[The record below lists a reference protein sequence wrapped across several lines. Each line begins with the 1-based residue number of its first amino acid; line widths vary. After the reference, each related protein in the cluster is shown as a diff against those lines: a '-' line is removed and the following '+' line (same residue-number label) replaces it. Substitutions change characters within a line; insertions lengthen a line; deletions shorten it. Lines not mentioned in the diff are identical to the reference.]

1 MGVSLTIT
9 TRFNDSEG
17 ASEAQETLCDYQEK
31 SKDCVYMCVP
41 NTYSWHLNDTGLN
54 CGSTYTR
61 VFFQW

>member
-1 MGVSLTIT
+1 MGVSLTVT
-9 TRFNDSEG
+9 TQFSDFEG

-31 SKDCVYMCVP
+31 SKDCVIFVP
-41 NTYSWHLNDTGLN
+41 NTYSWPLNDTGLN